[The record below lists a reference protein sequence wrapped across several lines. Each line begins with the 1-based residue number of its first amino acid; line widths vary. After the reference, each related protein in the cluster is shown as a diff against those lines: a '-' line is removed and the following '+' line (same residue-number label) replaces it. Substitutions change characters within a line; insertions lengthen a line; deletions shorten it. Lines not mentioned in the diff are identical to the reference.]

1 MYVQSRNL
9 IFYICLVLIIGL
21 FVLIFIAGLY
31 IILTSDFYNSSVIF
45 LSFYL
50 DDSYIILNAYSI
62 VLRVFISLLYYV
74 KWIGN

>member
-1 MYVQSRNL
+1 M
-9 IFYICLVLIIGL
+9 
-21 FVLIFIAGLY
+21 
-31 IILTSDFYNSSVIF
+31 LTSDFYNSSVIF